1 MDFNYTL
8 RYRTFDSV
16 LEDVSIDFNTFAL
29 ENMIEP
35 QQLIKLAKKL
45 NYDLGLRINQTKE
58 VVLEVC
64 HGKVK
69 LPDDFY
75 VFNYALLC
83 GSYTESV
90 GYNGIVGGTNIQ
102 EVPYVE
108 TPANVNVCAPI
119 TINCSTC
126 NSNPC
131 NHTAACPTN
140 TCASECPTPT
150 IPTSFDALNPS
161 GDTCIRPR
169 VFMNCK
175 GEKSE
180 LIQIV
185 NTGQTR
191 TYSTLLPLRM
201 KTSQEISC
209 DCPNLY
215 VNTLDEGWIKG
226 GFLFT
231 TLDTCKV
238 YLNYQGAMEDDNG
251 NLLVPD
257 HDLINEYY
265 EYAFKSRILENL
277 LMNGEDVSQRMQ
289 LIEGRLKAARNQ
301 ALSLVNTPN
310 FSELEEIWW
319 TNRRAMHSKYYDMFT
334 SHRPNNEHPR
344 SFRNTRVI

>member
-90 GYNGIVGGTNIQ
+90 GYNGMVGGTNIQ